1 MKPIAWSLSLAA
13 TGLASFAAADWQ
25 YRSRPDLAVP
35 RLNITVPADR
45 DSAEKG
51 YIFITLYEGFADG
64 HKGPVQPGAYIFR
77 DNGELVWSGLGYHSG
92 WVANFVPDTWNGQT
106 YLRAFQGKL
115 DGTHGRMYGYHVL
128 LGSDYEVAKV
138 VRAKS
143 PRLTSAHEFRLVDGR
158 TALIENPTPRVV
170 SLKSWGGDE
179 GQNWVLSGG
188 FQGMYRYP
196 STTYIETGDV
206 LFEWQSFDHVDPK
219 CLPGSG
225 RNETDAWNYFHIN
238 SVDKDDEGNYLLS
251 ARNIAAIFKING
263 TSGDIIWQLGGFHGG
278 SSFQISQEDRFSFQ
292 HHARFHGRSP
302 DGSLEFISL
311 FDNGAHSAPFKTHP
325 FSRARYFQLDH
336 NKGTAKALKTFD
348 APDGL
353 SAHTQGSVQIL
364 PNKNFFVNW
373 GQAGA
378 VTEFNKDGKVL
389 FHSYLDSAPE
399 GIFVQSYRG
408 FRANWTGNPSEEP
421 AVAAFKRQEKSGLDV
436 YASWNGDTEAASWRF
451 YARSLEQSQD
461 QLLGEFERKGFET
474 HAELREFSV
483 GGDLLVTAEA
493 VDVNGKV
500 LTRTN
505 PVVAQAELDHL
516 KQVQKEHLSGIIL
529 NLIAS

>member
-1 MKPIAWSLSLAA
+1 MKPITWSLPLAA
-13 TGLASFAAADWQ
+13 AGLASFAAADWQ

-45 DSAEKG
+45 DSVEKG
-51 YIFITLYEGFADG
+51 YIFVTPYEGFASG
-64 HKGPVQPGAYIFR
+64 HQGPVQPGAYIFR
-77 DNGELVWSGLGYHSG
+77 DDGELVWSGLGYHSG
-92 WVANFVPDTWNGQT
+92 WVANFVPDTWKGET

-143 PRLTSAHEFRLVDGR
+143 HRLTSAHEFRLVD
-158 TALIENPTPRVV
+158 EV
-170 SLKSWGGDE
+170 D
-179 GQNWVLSGG
+179 
-188 FQGMYRYP
+188 
-196 STTYIETGDV
+196 IETGDV
-206 LFEWQSFDHVDPK
+206 LFEWQSLDHVDPK
-219 CLPGSG
+219 YSAFPLDFGAGLPGSG

-278 SSFQISQEDRFSFQ
+278 SSFQVSPEDRFSFQ
-292 HHARFHGRSP
+292 HHARFRGRSP

-325 FSRARYFQLDH
+325 FSRARYFELDH
-336 NKGTAKALKTFD
+336 NKGTAKALRTFD

-353 SAHTQGSVQIL
+353 SANTQGSVQIL

-378 VTEFNKDGKVL
+378 VTEFNKEGNVL

-399 GIFVQSYRG
+399 GVFVQSYRG
-408 FRANWTGNPSEEP
+408 FRANWTGTPSEEP
-421 AVAAFKRQEKSGLDV
+421 AVVAFKPSDQTGLDV
-436 YASWNGDTEAASWRF
+436 YASWNGDTEVASWRF
-451 YARSLEQSQD
+451 YARSLDHSQD

-474 HAELREFSV
+474 HAELRDFSV
-483 GGDLLVTAEA
+483 HGDILVTAEA
-493 VDVNGKV
+493 VDANGKG
-500 LTRTN
+500 LTRTK
-505 PVVAQAELDHL
+505 PVVARAEV
-516 KQVQKEHLSGIIL
+516 QVSLPEEFDRIFDPEEL
-529 NLIAS
+529 

>member
-1 MKPIAWSLSLAA
+1 MKPIAWSLPLAA

-51 YIFITLYEGFADG
+51 YIFITPYEGFADG

-196 STTYIETGDV
+196 STTCSV
-206 LFEWQSFDHVDPK
+206 ANHS
-219 CLPGSG
+219 CRG
-225 RNETDAWNYFHIN
+225 RY
-238 SVDKDDEGNYLLS
+238 
-251 ARNIAAIFKING
+251 RN
-263 TSGDIIWQLGGFHGG
+263 
-278 SSFQISQEDRFSFQ
+278 
-292 HHARFHGRSP
+292 
-302 DGSLEFISL
+302 
-311 FDNGAHSAPFKTHP
+311 
-325 FSRARYFQLDH
+325 
-336 NKGTAKALKTFD
+336 
-348 APDGL
+348 
-353 SAHTQGSVQIL
+353 
-364 PNKNFFVNW
+364 
-373 GQAGA
+373 
-378 VTEFNKDGKVL
+378 
-389 FHSYLDSAPE
+389 
-399 GIFVQSYRG
+399 
-408 FRANWTGNPSEEP
+408 
-421 AVAAFKRQEKSGLDV
+421 
-436 YASWNGDTEAASWRF
+436 WRC
-451 YARSLEQSQD
+451 
-461 QLLGEFERKGFET
+461 
-474 HAELREFSV
+474 
-483 GGDLLVTAEA
+483 
-493 VDVNGKV
+493 
-500 LTRTN
+500 
-505 PVVAQAELDHL
+505 PV
-516 KQVQKEHLSGIIL
+516 
-529 NLIAS
+529 

>member
-1 MKPIAWSLSLAA
+1 MKPITWFLPLAA
-13 TGLASFAAADWQ
+13 AGLASFAAADWQ

-45 DSAEKG
+45 DLVEKG
-51 YIFITLYEGFADG
+51 YIFVTPYEGFADG

-77 DNGELVWSGLGYHSG
+77 DDGELVWSGLGYHSG
-92 WVANFVPDTWNGQT
+92 WVANFVPDTWNGET

-143 PRLTSAHEFRLVDGR
+143 HRLTSAHEFRLVD
-158 TALIENPTPRVV
+158 EV
-170 SLKSWGGDE
+170 D
-179 GQNWVLSGG
+179 
-188 FQGMYRYP
+188 
-196 STTYIETGDV
+196 IETGDV
-206 LFEWQSFDHVDPK
+206 LFEWQSLDHVDPK
-219 CLPGSG
+219 YSAFPLDFGAGLPGSG

-278 SSFQISQEDRFSFQ
+278 SSFQVSPEDRFSFQ
-292 HHARFHGRSP
+292 HHARFRGRSP

-311 FDNGAHSAPFKTHP
+311 FDNGAHSAPFKIHP
-325 FSRARYFQLDH
+325 FSRARYFELDH
-336 NKGTAKALKTFD
+336 NKGTAKALRTFD

-378 VTEFNKDGKVL
+378 VTEFNKEGKVL

-408 FRANWTGNPSEEP
+408 FRANWTGTPSEEP
-421 AVAAFKRQEKSGLDV
+421 AVVAFKRSDQTGLDV

-451 YARSLEQSQD
+451 YAPSLDHSQD

-474 HAELREFSV
+474 YAELRDFSV
-483 GGDLLVTAEA
+483 DGEILVTAEA
-493 VDVNGKV
+493 VDANGKV
-500 LTRTN
+500 LTRTK
-505 PVVAQAELDHL
+505 PVVARAEV
-516 KQVQKEHLSGIIL
+516 QVPLPEEFDRIFDPEEL
-529 NLIAS
+529 

>member
-1 MKPIAWSLSLAA
+1 MKPIAWSLPLAA
-13 TGLASFAAADWQ
+13 AGLASFAAADWQ

-45 DSAEKG
+45 DSVEKG
-51 YIFITLYEGFADG
+51 YIFVTPYEGFADG

-77 DNGELVWSGLGYHSG
+77 DDGELIWSGLGYHSG
-92 WVANFVPDTWNGQT
+92 WVANFVPDTWKGET

-128 LGSDYEVAKV
+128 LGSDYEVTKV

-143 PRLTSAHEFRLVDGR
+143 NRLTSAHEFRLVD
-158 TALIENPTPRVV
+158 
-170 SLKSWGGDE
+170 D
-179 GQNWVLSGG
+179 
-188 FQGMYRYP
+188 
-196 STTYIETGDV
+196 IETGDV

-219 CLPGSG
+219 YSAFPLDFGIGLPGSG

-251 ARNIAAIFKING
+251 ARNVAAIFKING

-336 NKGTAKALKTFD
+336 DKGIAKALKTFD

-364 PNKNFFVNW
+364 PNRNFFVNW

-408 FRANWTGNPSEEP
+408 FRANWTGTPSEEP
-421 AVAAFKRQEKSGLDV
+421 AVAAFKQSGQSGLDV

-451 YARSLEQSQD
+451 YVRPLEQSQD
-461 QLLGEFERKGFET
+461 QLLGEVERKGFET
-474 HAELREFSV
+474 HAELRDVSV
-483 GGDLLVTAEA
+483 NGYLLVTAEA

-500 LTRTN
+500 LTRTK
-505 PVVAQAELDHL
+505 PVVAQAEVRASPPE
-516 KQVQKEHLSGIIL
+516 QVDYIFDPEEL
-529 NLIAS
+529 

>member
-1 MKPIAWSLSLAA
+1 MKPITWSLPLAA
-13 TGLASFAAADWQ
+13 AGLASFAVADWQ
-25 YRSRPDLAVP
+25 YHSRPDLAVP

-45 DSAEKG
+45 DSVEKG
-51 YIFITLYEGFADG
+51 YIFVTPYEGFANG

-92 WVANFVPDTWNGQT
+92 WVANFVPDTWKGEP
-106 YLRAFQGKL
+106 YLRAFQGNL

-143 PRLTSAHEFRLVDGR
+143 HRLTSAHEFRLVDGK

-170 SLKSWGGDE
+170 SLKPWGGDE
-179 GQNWVLSGG
+179 TQNWIVSGG
-188 FQGMYRYP
+188 FQEVD
-196 STTYIETGDV
+196 IETGDV
-206 LFEWQSFDHVDPK
+206 LFEWQSLDHVDPK
-219 CLPGSG
+219 YSAFPLDFGTGLPGSG

-292 HHARFHGRSP
+292 HHARFRGRSP

-325 FSRARYFQLDH
+325 FSRARYFQLDL
-336 NKGTAKALKTFD
+336 NKGTARALKTFD

-378 VTEFNKDGKVL
+378 VTEFNQDGKVL

-408 FRANWTGNPSEEP
+408 FRANWTGTPSEEP
-421 AVAAFKRQEKSGLDV
+421 AVAAFKRSKQTGLDV

-451 YARSLEQSQD
+451 YARSFEQSQD

-474 HAELREFSV
+474 HAELRDFSV
-483 GGDLLVTAEA
+483 SGDLLVTAEA
-493 VDVNGKV
+493 IDANGKV
-500 LTRTN
+500 LTRTK
-505 PVVAQAELDHL
+505 PVVAQA
-516 KQVQKEHLSGIIL
+516 KVK
-529 NLIAS
+529 ASAPEQFDRIFDPEDL

>member
-1 MKPIAWSLSLAA
+1 MKPVTWSLPLAA
-13 TGLASFAAADWQ
+13 AGLASFAAADWQ

-45 DSAEKG
+45 DSVEKG
-51 YIFITLYEGFADG
+51 YIFVTPYEGFADG

-77 DNGELVWSGLGYHSG
+77 DDGELVWSGLGYHSG
-92 WVANFVPDTWNGQT
+92 WVANFVPDTWKGET
-106 YLRAFQGKL
+106 YLRAFQGRL
-115 DGTHGRMYGYHVL
+115 DGSHGRMFGYHVL
-128 LGSDYEVAKV
+128 LGKDYEVAKV
-138 VRAKS
+138 VQAKS
-143 PRLTSAHEFRLVDGR
+143 HRLTSAHEFRLVDGK
-158 TALIENPTPRVV
+158 TALIENPTPRII
-170 SLKSWGGDE
+170 SLKPWGGDE
-179 GQNWVLSGG
+179 GQNWIVSGG
-188 FQGMYRYP
+188 FQEVD
-196 STTYIETGDV
+196 IETGDV
-206 LFEWQSFDHVDPK
+206 LFEWQSLDHVDPK
-219 CLPGSG
+219 YSAFPLDFGAGLPGSG

-251 ARNIAAIFKING
+251 ARNVAALFKING

-278 SSFQISQEDRFSFQ
+278 SSFQISPEDRFAFQ
-292 HHARFHGRSP
+292 HHARFHSRSP

-353 SAHTQGSVQIL
+353 SAHTQGSVQVL

-408 FRANWTGNPSEEP
+408 FRANWTGTPSEEP
-421 AVAAFKRQEKSGLDV
+421 AVAVFKRHDRTGLDV
-436 YASWNGDTEAASWRF
+436 YASWNGDTEAALWRF
-451 YARSLEQSQD
+451 YTRSTEQSQD
-461 QLLGEFERKGFET
+461 QFVGEFERKGFET
-474 HAELREFSV
+474 YAEILDSSV
-483 GGDLLVTAEA
+483 DGDVLVTAEA
-493 VDVNGKV
+493 VDASGKV
-500 LTRTN
+500 LTRTK
-505 PVVAQAELDHL
+505 PVVARAKVKEYAAEQFGQIFDPEEL
-516 KQVQKEHLSGIIL
+516 
-529 NLIAS
+529 